1 MVMTTKEAS
10 EKYPVADCTV
20 RSWIKDG
27 IVAKNDYRKSGNT
40 WIIKKETLVKIL
52 KEKGMLSKLFI
63 WGKDKIYA
71 EHFAYKDKNLEIW
84 YENQNVKNAFELLP
98 YDESTFQI
106 FSIYKKEK
114 RLKIKYLIIKDDPHQ
129 SDNWLYEKEGIWI
142 ITLKGVTDT
151 INDAIALNR
160 QEGSFFK

>member
-1 MVMTTKEAS
+1 MVMTTKEVS

-27 IVAKNDYRKSGNT
+27 IIAKNDYRKSGNT
-40 WIIKKETLVKIL
+40 WLIKKEALVKIL
-52 KEKGMLSKLFI
+52 KEKGMLSKQFML
-63 WGKDKIYA
+63 GEDKIYA

-84 YENQNVKNAFELLP
+84 YENQNVKKAFELLP

-114 RLKIKYLIIKDDPHQ
+114 RLKIKNLIIKDDPHQ
-129 SDNWLYEKEGIWI
+129 SDNWLYEKEGVWV
-142 ITLKGVTDT
+142 ITLKGVIDT
-151 INDAIALNR
+151 INDTFNLNKR
-160 QEGSFFK
+160 DNSSLL